1 MEDRRSIAKKAA
13 IGVALVIAAAGA
25 VLFYKNNIAM
35 NPGDTLLKYM
45 SYAEDGK
52 YEKMYDLLNEEK
64 PKKVF
69 QKKNL
74 SREIKI
80 FIRESGSK
88 RSMLM

>member
-45 SYAEDGK
+45 SYVEDGK
-52 YEKMYDLLNEEK
+52 YEKMYDLLNEES
-64 PKKVF
+64 KKVF

-80 FIRESGSK
+80 FIRNRGPND
-88 RSMLM
+88 

>member
-52 YEKMYDLLNEEK
+52 YEKMYDLLK
-64 PKKVF
+64 KAKKVF

-88 RSMLM
+88 RLMLM

>member
-52 YEKMYDLLNEEK
+52 YEKMYDLLDEEN
-64 PKKVF
+64 KKVF

-80 FIRESGSK
+80 FIRGSGSK
-88 RSMLM
+88 QSMLM

>member
-45 SYAEDGK
+45 SYVEDGK
-52 YEKMYDLLNEEK
+52 YEKMYDLLNEES
-64 PKKVF
+64 KKVF

-88 RSMLM
+88 RLMLM